1 MFFCVINYY
10 CQQDVTTS
18 QTKMRGVKKLL
29 LKLRGKRVENGYSQR
44 EMAKMLNL
52 STNAYNLKEIGKREF
67 KMSEINLL
75 LELLHCNYEEIFLP
89 AKSTE

>member
-1 MFFCVINYY
+1 M
-10 CQQDVTTS
+10 
-18 QTKMRGVKKLL
+18 L

-44 EMAKMLNL
+44 DMAKMLNL

-75 LELLHCNYEEIFLP
+75 LELLNCNYEEIFLP
-89 AKSTE
+89 TKSTK

>member
-1 MFFCVINYY
+1 M
-10 CQQDVTTS
+10 
-18 QTKMRGVKKLL
+18 L

-75 LELLHCNYEEIFLP
+75 LELLNCNYEEIFLP
-89 AKSTE
+89 AKSTK

>member
-1 MFFCVINYY
+1 MFFCVISYY

-75 LELLHCNYEEIFLP
+75 LKLLHCNYEEIFLP
-89 AKSTE
+89 TKSTE

>member
-1 MFFCVINYY
+1 ML
-10 CQQDVTTS
+10 QQAES
-18 QTKMRGVKKLL
+18 KRKEWKKLL

-44 EMAKMLNL
+44 DMAKMLNL

-75 LELLHCNYEEIFLP
+75 LELLNCNYEEIFLP
-89 AKSTE
+89 AKSTK

>member
-1 MFFCVINYY
+1 MINYY

-18 QTKMRGVKKLL
+18 RIEMKGVKELL

-44 EMAKMLNL
+44 DMAKMLNL

-89 AKSTE
+89 AKSTK